1 MSDKEKN
8 ISTEAEAT
16 EKPAEQVEQPAEES
30 EQTLPN
36 LVTAIKA
43 QYEQQIASLN
53 AKHAKDVAERDKLIA
68 QLLDE
73 NKQTPTETIAD
84 RINGKR
90 AYKKW

>member
-1 MSDKEKN
+1 MSDEK
-8 ISTEAEAT
+8 IEEKITEETVAEA
-16 EKPAEQVEQPAEES
+16 S
-30 EQTLPN
+30 EPSDQEDSERLSD
-36 LVTAIKA
+36 LVVTIKQ

-73 NKQTPTETIAD
+73 NKQPQTETIAD

-90 AYKKW
+90 KYKKW